1 MWGHALGKDVSPLRK
16 SRVGQ
21 EDAASGGSH
30 GKGQERIRAAA
41 ILVRGGCLH
50 ELQQVSGCCSVR
62 REEGCGHSRITLP
75 GSGRWHNQHSAAS
88 GEQRPVLALRVTCP
102 PPPSLVS
109 SLGSMQT
116 NSRVVCSANT
126 VAGNT
131 NTQPARA
138 GLCWNPLAPGQD
150 SAPGVGMGPGTT
162 AAEVTFRRSVGGHA
176 PVPGLLVPASQR
188 MGWGGTHP
196 HQPHYPKLQPN
207 LTCAH
212 PLPHS

>member
-1 MWGHALGKDVSPLRK
+1 MRAQPHHPARLGEMAQPAQCCQR
-16 SRVGQ
+16 
-21 EDAASGGSH
+21 
-30 GKGQERIRAAA
+30 RAAPRA
-41 ILVRGGCLH
+41 
-50 ELQQVSGCCSVR
+50 CSA
-62 REEGCGHSRITLP
+62 CGVPTT
-75 GSGRWHNQHSAAS
+75 A
-88 GEQRPVLALRVTCP
+88 VTGP
-102 PPPSLVS
+102 S

-126 VAGNT
+126 VVGNT